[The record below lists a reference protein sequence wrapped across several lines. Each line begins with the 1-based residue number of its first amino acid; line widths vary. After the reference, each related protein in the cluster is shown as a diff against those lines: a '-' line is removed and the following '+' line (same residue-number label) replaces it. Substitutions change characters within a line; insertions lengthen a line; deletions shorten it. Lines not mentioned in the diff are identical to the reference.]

1 MSSVAG
7 SLIDHLAAQGL
18 AADAR
23 VLLLGNAAG
32 ASSQVQARGWQPVFA
47 SSPSAFAVAPGSCDA
62 AFVDHVLVDEPWDRW
77 YLQRVHQAL
86 RVGGVLVL
94 REPNELDVQ
103 TPAGLAYL
111 ATRAGGEAMR
121 RLRTRL
127 GAPPRPGP
135 SFRGR
140 RSSPARLDATLR
152 GLRFEP
158 LARWSEGLGPAR
170 FRSCLGVVA
179 RKLDSIAGRDGVWP
193 QAEAHVAA
201 YARAQGHLLATRDQ
215 WAAAHPDWRLGP
227 AREFDPAAAASHTV
241 LVLAPHPD
249 DEVIGA
255 GGTLVRLIA
264 AGARVVCVQATD
276 GSAGAALERSPE
288 VERREARMREA
299 VAVGQRAGFAETQ
312 LWREDNRAFRS
323 TPALIERM
331 AALLERE
338 RPTLVFAPFIT
349 EAHEDHLTLL
359 RILAAALERVPVV
372 AAACEVF
379 SYEVWSVVP
388 CNRWCEVTEQMP
400 ALEQLLF
407 EYDVAMRID
416 DFVRFC
422 ADRGLHH
429 SFTLR
434 GAPGYLEAFHAVPA
448 VRYSALLA
456 TVAGSA

>member
-1 MSSVAG
+1 MSPAAG

-32 ASSQVQARGWQPVFA
+32 VSSQVKARGWRPVHA
-47 SSPSAFAVAPGSCDA
+47 LSPSAFGVLPGSCDA
-62 AFVDHVLVDEPWDRW
+62 AVVDGVLVHEPWDRW
-77 YLQRVHQAL
+77 YLQRVHQSL

-103 TPAGLAYL
+103 SLGGLAYL
-111 ATRAGGEAMR
+111 ATRAGGEVLR
-121 RLRTRL
+121 RLRTLL
-127 GAPPRPGP
+127 GSPPPPGP

-140 RSSPARLDATLR
+140 RSSHARLDATLR

-158 LARWSEGLGPAR
+158 LARWSEGFGPAR
-170 FRSCLGVVA
+170 FRSSLGVMA
-179 RKLDSIAGRDGVWP
+179 RKLDSIAGQDGVWP
-193 QAEAHVAA
+193 GQQAHAAA
-201 YARAQGHLLATRDQ
+201 YTQAQGHLLATRDQ
-215 WAAAHPDWRLGP
+215 WAMAHPEWLLGP
-227 AREFDPAAAASHTV
+227 ACEFDPVVHAARTV

-255 GGTLVRLIA
+255 GGTLVRMIA

-276 GSAGAALERSPE
+276 GSAGAALERSPDA
-288 VERREARMREA
+288 ERREARMREA

-323 TPALIERM
+323 TPALVERM
-331 AALLERE
+331 ADLLARE
-338 RPTLVFAPFIT
+338 RPALVFAPFIT
-349 EAHEDHLTLL
+349 EAHEDHITLL
-359 RILAAALERVPVV
+359 RILAAAFERVPQV

-388 CNRWCEVTEQMP
+388 CNRWCEVTAQMP

-422 ADRGLHH
+422 ADRGLYH

-434 GAPGYLEAFHAVPA
+434 GMPGYLEAFHAVPA
-448 VRYSALLA
+448 ARYPALLA
-456 TVAGSA
+456 TVAGPA